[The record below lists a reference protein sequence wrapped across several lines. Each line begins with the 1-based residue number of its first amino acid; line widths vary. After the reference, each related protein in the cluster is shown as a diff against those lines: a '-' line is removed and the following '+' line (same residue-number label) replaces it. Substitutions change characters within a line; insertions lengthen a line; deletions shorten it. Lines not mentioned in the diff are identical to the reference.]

1 MNLQV
6 IAAQDC
12 TNRKVRSETTTH
24 SRKLPGHKAQPLLS
38 QRTTLLFTGPHAH
51 THSLTHSHRHTKTN
65 THMQTKPGK
74 VRRHSSE
81 EKPLSAVCV
90 FVCVLLDP
98 AHWVTDS
105 DVWRQRGCASC
116 LSPNGR
122 PTSATW
128 PECSSCF
135 SATEGDNK
143 LLWKAG
149 GREGG
154 VRGIHTQQDSA
165 PTGMEK
171 RSPHSPTLDL
181 LCHPSN
187 WTHFFSR

>member
-90 FVCVLLDP
+90 FVLLDP

>member
-38 QRTTLLFTGPHAH
+38 QRTTLLFTGPH
-51 THSLTHSHRHTKTN
+51 TLTHSHRHTKTN

-105 DVWRQRGCASC
+105 DV
-116 LSPNGR
+116 
-122 PTSATW
+122 
-128 PECSSCF
+128 
-135 SATEGDNK
+135 
-143 LLWKAG
+143 
-149 GREGG
+149 
-154 VRGIHTQQDSA
+154 
-165 PTGMEK
+165 
-171 RSPHSPTLDL
+171 
-181 LCHPSN
+181 
-187 WTHFFSR
+187 